1 MPLSIKNKVSFAL
14 SFLAVFII
22 VYFYFLKWRTN
33 VIYGDDINIY
43 MSHLNLHSFGG
54 RMNLDVAYGK
64 FRPVH
69 SLFTILLIKFFNKD
83 VHAYYLFNVAVQ
95 LLIVY
100 ILAASLNLFLRS
112 PWLSLFLGLIA
123 GLSRFSF
130 FNISQ
135 LYNGGA
141 LEGLAMVFFLASL
154 FFIIKALHQKE
165 LPPSQQVRNLSVGIL
180 FANISMYTHER
191 YIVVFPLIILAILV
205 FPGLK
210 KVAIR
215 QRTGLILA
223 ALASIVLNI
232 FLKKFVYSMP
242 FLMGTA
248 GTSIAFSASTI
259 SPFLADA
266 LLSIF
271 QVNSGP
277 DYLVGAPFS
286 FLTVFDQ
293 TIVIITFCGILT
305 VLLWYLFLAGRA
317 FARKNK
323 GFPASPLI
331 LLFLTALFFAFL
343 IPAVVTV
350 RLEQRWLQAS
360 FSLLILILAIALTDL
375 TGGKKYL
382 RNSLLIGLGFLFLW
396 TDHNYLY
403 KGADNL
409 YMANC
414 ERIAI
419 IFKQAVS
426 TGVIHPNTPELYMW
440 EKKRDPNLE
449 NEVNW
454 VLGGGTFFDFYQGK
468 RKILLYAD
476 STTSLTGFDADSDQI
491 IYPASKI
498 IDLTKD
504 YLRDSL
510 ADFSDD
516 RIAELESTVTYQYDQ
531 RYVLVDSTN
540 FHKFSKRGLY
550 PFESGISWADG
561 RSSIGFMGDFKA
573 VDTLSIVLNTYMPP
587 LCKDVHPV
595 ITVTDE
601 KKRTYQPVYLK
612 RVGDKFTFL
621 FHFDRPTALQ
631 KIEIASERINSYPDE
646 RVLSFPLISMEIRNG
661 SSR

>member
-1 MPLSIKNKVSFAL
+1 MEKARNYSFILAL
-14 SFLAVFII
+14 VAIPII
-22 VYFYFLKWRTN
+22 IYLYFLRWQTTA
-33 VIYGDDINIY
+33 IYGDDINIY
-43 MSHLNLHSFGG
+43 MSHLNLHSFSG

-69 SLFTILLIKFFNKD
+69 SLFTIILIELFNKD
-83 VHAYYLFNVAVQ
+83 AHSYYLFNVAVQ
-95 LLIVY
+95 SLIVY
-100 ILAASLNLFLRS
+100 VLAASLNLFLRS

-165 LPPSQQVRNLSVGIL
+165 LTSSQQIRNLSAGIL

-191 YIVVFPLIILAILV
+191 YIVVFPLIILAILA
-205 FPGLK
+205 FPGLRK
-210 KVAIR
+210 MTIR

-223 ALASIVLNI
+223 ALASVILNI
-232 FLKKFVYSMP
+232 LLKKFVYSMP

-248 GTSIAFSASTI
+248 GTSIAFSFSTI
-259 SPFLADA
+259 SSFLADA
-266 LLSIF
+266 LLSVF

-286 FLTVFDQ
+286 YLTVFDQ
-293 TIVIITFCGILT
+293 VIVIVTFCGIAA
-305 VLLWYLFLAGRA
+305 VLLWYLFVTGKAL
-317 FARKNK
+317 ARKNT
-323 GFPASPLI
+323 GFPASPLM

-350 RLEQRWLQAS
+350 RLEQRWLQGS
-360 FSLLILILAIALTDL
+360 FSVLVLILTIALNDL
-375 TGGKKYL
+375 TRKKYL
-382 RNSLLIGLGFLFLW
+382 RNSLLIGLACLFLW

-419 IFKQAVS
+419 IFRQAIS
-426 TGVIHPNTPELYMW
+426 TGVIRPNTPELYMW

-449 NEVNW
+449 GEVDW
-454 VLGGGTFFDFYQGK
+454 VLGEGTFFEFYQGK
-468 RKILLYAD
+468 RKRVLYAD
-476 STTSLTGFDADSDQI
+476 STTSLAGFDADSDQI
-491 IYPASKI
+491 VYPAGKI
-498 IDLTKD
+498 IDITKE

-516 RIAELESTVTYQYDQ
+516 RIAELVSTVTYQYDQ
-531 RYVLVDSTN
+531 RHLLIDSTN

-550 PFESGISWADG
+550 AYESGISWANG
-561 RSSIGFMGDFKA
+561 NSSIGFMGDFKA
-573 VDTLSIVLNTYMPP
+573 VDTLSIELTTYMPP
-587 LCKDVHPV
+587 VCKDVHPV
-595 ITVTDE
+595 ISVMDE
-601 KKRTYQPVYLK
+601 KKRSYQPFYSK
-612 RVGDKFTFL
+612 REGDKFTFL
-621 FHFDRPTALQ
+621 FHFDGPTPLQ
-631 KIEIASERINSYPDE
+631 KINIVAERINSYPDE
-646 RVLSFPLISMEIRNG
+646 RVLSFPFISMEIRNG